1 MLYLP
6 AMQAR
11 AVPGSVALAP
21 DQARSCQPWGLRS
34 MVRVAPG
41 VAVGVGVPVAVAVG
55 VPVTVVVG
63 VGDGV
68 HWGGTKGLS
77 GARGGRRNT
86 PTPAARAPVKLL
98 VRWGEPPIC
107 TSVSAVPEETKTP
120 KFV

>member
-21 DQARSCQPWGLRS
+21 DQTRLCQPGGLRS

-41 VAVGVGVPVAVAVG
+41 GVAVAVAVAVGVGVPVAV
-55 VPVTVVVG
+55 G

-68 HWGGTKGLS
+68 GVGAGPVAQGWNTTAPLTSS
-77 GARGGRRNT
+77 GA
-86 PTPAARAPVKLL
+86 VH
-98 VRWGEPPIC
+98 
-107 TSVSAVPEETKTP
+107 SVEASSSSLKMRLAMS
-120 KFV
+120 